1 MLLGIVATNESA
13 ADHLV
18 GLASAASARGWQ
30 CRCFLTDLGVKL
42 LRSADLLEL
51 VNAGTLDLAVCDHSW
66 EIYGSGPAPAGVAMA
81 SQYQNAELAHLCD
94 KVIVL

>member
-13 ADHLV
+13 EDHLV
-18 GLASAASARGWQ
+18 GLAHAASARGWQ
-30 CRCFLTDLGVKL
+30 CRGFLTDLGVRL
-42 LRSADLLEL
+42 LRSPDLIEL
-51 VNAGTLDLAVCDHSW
+51 VNAGALSLSVCEHSW
-66 EIYGSGPAPAGVAMA
+66 ELFGSGDAPSGVSMA

>member
-1 MLLGIVATNESA
+1 MLLGIVATTESA
-13 ADHLV
+13 EEHLV

-30 CRCFLTDLGVKL
+30 CRCFLTDLGVRL
-42 LRSADLLEL
+42 LHSADLLEL
-51 VNAGTLDLAVCDHSW
+51 VNAGALDLAVCDHSW
-66 EIYGSGPAPAGVAMA
+66 EIYGSGPTPDGVAMA

>member
-1 MLLGIVATNESA
+1 VLLGIVATNESA
-13 ADHLV
+13 ENHLV
-18 GLASAASARGWQ
+18 GLANAASARGWE
-30 CRCFLTDLGVKL
+30 CRGFLTDLGVRL

-51 VNAGTLDLAVCDHSW
+51 VNSGVLSLAVCEHSW
-66 EIYGSGPAPAGVAMA
+66 ELFGSGNAPGGVAMA

>member
-13 ADHLV
+13 ENHLV

-30 CRCFLTDLGVKL
+30 CRGFLTDLGVRL

-51 VNAGTLDLAVCDHSW
+51 VNAGALDLAVCEHSW
-66 EIYGSGPAPAGVAMA
+66 EIYGSGATPGGVVMA

>member
-13 ADHLV
+13 EDHLV
-18 GLASAASARGWQ
+18 GLASAARKRGWR
-30 CRCFLTDLGVKL
+30 CRCFLTDLGVRL

-51 VNAGTLDLAVCDHSW
+51 VHAGALDLAVCDHSW
-66 EIYGSGPAPAGVAMA
+66 VIYGSGPAPDGVAMA